1 MSGIKLAALD
11 LDGTLFNNN
20 SQISEGNLSA
30 IRRITEAGVHAVI
43 STGRPFAGIPFA
55 QLKNTGIDYAITTNG
70 AAIYRISTGECLCEE
85 PLDDETVFP
94 ILDFLLSKDIHMDAF
109 IGGKGYSPR
118 QCLTAGKRLN
128 VPDELKKYIV
138 ETRIRVDDLPGF
150 IREKQLRVQKMT
162 LNFYQDA
169 DGNYVDR
176 EEVRQFLEGN
186 PAISCVCGGFH
197 NLEFTRAD
205 VNKGR
210 GLHTLSRILGIDPA
224 DTMAIGDTENDIAV
238 LKAAGIAVA
247 MGNATDAVKAQA
259 DYITDTNERDGVA
272 RALMHFLPEL
282 YCSHR
287 I

>member
-1 MSGIKLAALD
+1 MSGIKLVALD

-30 IRRITEAGVHAVI
+30 IRRITGAGVHAVI

-55 QLKNTGIDYAITTNG
+55 QLQNTGIDYAITTNG
-70 AAIYRISTGECLCEE
+70 AAIYQISTGECLCEE
-85 PLDDETVFP
+85 PLYDETIFP

-109 IGGKGYSPR
+109 IGGKGYSPK
-118 QCLTAGKRLN
+118 QCLAAGKRLS

-150 IREKQLRVQKMT
+150 IRENRLHVQKMT
-162 LNFYQDA
+162 LNFYQNA
-169 DGNYVDR
+169 GGNYVDR
-176 EEVRQFLEGN
+176 EEVRQFLESN
-186 PAISCVCGGFH
+186 PAISCVCGGYH

-205 VNKGR
+205 VDKGR
-210 GLHTLSRILGIDPA
+210 GLHTLARILDINPA
-224 DTMAIGDTENDIAV
+224 DTMAVGDTENDIAI
-238 LKAAGIAVA
+238 LKAAGTAVA
-247 MGNATDAVKAQA
+247 MGNGTDAVKAQA

-282 YCSHR
+282 F
-287 I
+287 

>member
-118 QCLTAGKRLN
+118 QCLTVGKRLN

-162 LNFYQDA
+162 LNFYQDT

>member
-1 MSGIKLAALD
+1 MKLAALD

-118 QCLTAGKRLN
+118 QCLTVGKRLN

-162 LNFYQDA
+162 LNFYQDT